1 MASQISGK
9 ALLANI
15 YGRKVERAAATL
27 PATGTQTIFT
37 VTGGRILLT
46 TLVGETVTATGATAT
61 TITINAVG
69 SVNGLTTALATATDY
84 TSKSVGTEFAF
95 STLGGA
101 AVVGGAFNQNNE
113 TVLTPGTIQIVTSA
127 TNTGTVKWTLMF
139 IPLDDGATVTAA

>member
-37 VTGGRILLT
+37 VTGGRVLLT